1 MHKSL
6 KILILTDSTSWMN
19 KYNADLKQKLEKLGH
34 LVKLIHSK
42 NELENSDVAF
52 FLSCF
57 EIISNNLLSLS
68 KNNIVV
74 HASNLPKG
82 KGWSPASWQIL
93 EGKNIIPLTL
103 FEASEKVDAGDIYLQ
118 DKLVLDGCELI
129 DEWQDKLGKKI
140 VQMCITYVSK
150 YKKMKGESQRGEET
164 FYKKRTPKD
173 SELDINKTI
182 KEQFNLFRIVDNEK
196 YPAFFKFKD
205 KTYILK
211 IESIKPQER
220 EREKNL
226 TRKIK
231 PLFFRIEAA

>member
-1 MHKSL
+1 MY
-6 KILILTDSTSWMN
+6 KITILTDTSSWMN
-19 KYNADLKQKLEKLGH
+19 KYNINLKNKLEKLGH
-34 LVKLIHSK
+34 KVKLIHSK
-42 NELENSDVAF
+42 KELENGDIAF

-57 EIISNNLLSLS
+57 EIISGEFLSLN

-74 HASNLPKG
+74 HASKLPNG

-182 KEQFNLFRIVDNEK
+182 KEQFNLLRIVDNEK
-196 YPAFFKFKD
+196 YPAFFKFKN
-205 KTYILK
+205 KIYTLK
-211 IESIKPQER
+211 IESVKLQER
-220 EREKNL
+220 ERE
-226 TRKIK
+226 REREDSSSHGK
-231 PLFFRIEAA
+231 PLFFRIEVA